1 MAAKDVKSDKII
13 ADQTKQIASLKA
25 QLSAKEAKESDA
37 VKDQVDYSKQILNAT
52 TKRLELLNQI
62 EEASAEAVSYQKA
75 SIALGLK
82 HYHQTKKEADLHED
96 MFKNSMKERK
106 LELQAKKDLIKN
118 FKNLKDQADIIEG
131 ILVNKNAIQSAQEK
145 LNKSSEKY
153 SESIGESF
161 EFLDS
166 IDNAIKGIPIVGG
179 ILSKAIGL
187 DTIKEEITKN
197 FSDAFAKSING
208 TAAAQVT
215 ASSEAIAGFEAQAV
229 SMGLVVD
236 EAAAVIVET
245 EAIAAETTSVGTAQ
259 QVVVTGFAQTA
270 AAAGTV
276 VTELAVMNEELLAA
290 GAATGVV
297 AAETGVLAAEFG
309 TAAVAVGVLD
319 VEAAALAPAVAVADV
334 AAVGFGASMWAAAAA
349 SAAALAPMLPLIAA
363 AGAVLA
369 IMALIKK
376 AIDVDAEITEFA
388 KKMGVTKEEA
398 LETHHHLADVVK
410 DTKVIGANQKAMEE
424 ATIDLN
430 AALGTSREISKEML
444 ESQVILTK
452 QYGMSG
458 EAAAEFQ
465 QQAAGM
471 GKTAPQMTQ
480 EIQRTAEMYNKMT
493 GDSVNFKDITAD
505 IAKSSRATTASYKGN
520 VAALTKAAI
529 QAKKIGMSLED
540 TAGVSAN
547 LLDIETS
554 LENTMKANV
563 LTGKHMNMDK
573 ARGLAL
579 EGKTAEAAAEA
590 VAQAGDYDE
599 LLQMAPYK
607 QKAIADA
614 AGLTVDQLMKAG
626 ELEKY
631 SQALGGEKIADM
643 KDLTAEQIKQLE
655 TEGAISEEKA
665 MQLEQDSQK
674 ASAQDKINALTDK
687 LSAIFAQIAGPIA
700 EMIEPLGDLLSFILP
715 AIMPL
720 IKMSFAPLLGVIDM
734 FKGIGKMLDGDIM
747 GGLKDIGEGIM
758 RFFFSPF
765 MLVWDLVAGF
775 FPSITD
781 GIMSIGADLFNGMK
795 KPFMDAYNWIA
806 NLFVGNSPSK
816 LGQGILDGI
825 ASIGS
830 SLLDFIT
837 APFMAGWDLITGLF
851 SGDIG
856 IIAAL
861 KSVGGAIFDTLTA
874 PFTMIMD
881 FIGGLFNVD
890 NLGTMIVDGVKGIGS
905 SIVDGIA
912 GIGSSIVDGVTAPFN
927 SAFDWVSDKAS
938 AAMDFL
944 PSWLGGSDDEASEGG
959 ATATKVSDAQIDP
972 SGGLVVSGQKGT
984 YQLDKQDS
992 IVAGTDLGKGASV
1005 SADTMGLGG
1014 LGEIANSIM
1023 GGVSS
1028 LIGGG
1033 SSAPATDNSEMVN
1046 ILKQILAATSQPV
1059 SVNIG
1064 GKVIDEIE
1072 KQTTLRKTYNTK
1084 MDSAHGAF

>member
-1 MAAKDVKSDKII
+1 MAKKQASTPPPPPPPVPKASPVNKELANIKKEQATAAKESRKSSKELSELDKGRYKTNQEIKRTLKEIKDLEHDIFDVSKELNANEIARLGLQHKLAADKIKSLKNDQAAGLLARKDYKIAIKAADVKSEVFK
-13 ADQTKQIASLKA
+13 L
-25 QLSAKEAKESDA
+25 EAKALPHRKTLLES
-37 VKDQVDYSKQILNAT
+37 
-52 TKRLELLNQI
+52 
-62 EEASAEAVSYQKA
+62 
-75 SIALGLK
+75 
-82 HYHQTKKEADLHED
+82 
-96 MFKNSMKERK
+96 
-106 LELQAKKDLIKN
+106 QA
-118 FKNLKDQADIIEG
+118 
-131 ILVNKNAIQSAQEK
+131 K
-145 LNKSSEKY
+145 LNKFQDKY
-153 SESIGESF
+153 KDSVSESLGFVDKIEG
-161 EFLDS
+161 S
-166 IDNAIKGIPIVGG
+166 IKEIPIVGSF
-179 ILSKAIGL
+179 LSKALGTDKL
-187 DTIKEEITKN
+187 KEELEAKVGKSLENVFMKGTVQAQN
-197 FSDAFAKSING
+197 ASQAAVDGYDAQIDALTGVKGATGGVSEG
-208 TAAAQVT
+208 MMGAADGAQGMVKGLQMAEGAGGAAAT
-215 ASSEAIAGFEAQAV
+215 SAAGASAAMGPLLPVALAI
-229 SMGLVVD
+229 
-236 EAAAVIVET
+236 AAAV
-245 EAIAAETTSVGTAQ
+245 
-259 QVVVTGFAQTA
+259 
-270 AAAGTV
+270 
-276 VTELAVMNEELLAA
+276 M
-290 GAATGVV
+290 
-297 AAETGVLAAEFG
+297 
-309 TAAVAVGVLD
+309 
-319 VEAAALAPAVAVADV
+319 
-334 AAVGFGASMWAAAAA
+334 
-349 SAAALAPMLPLIAA
+349 
-363 AGAVLA
+363 
-369 IMALIKK
+369 LIKK
-376 AIDVDAEITEFA
+376 AFEIDAEITQFA
-388 KKMGVTKEEA
+388 KQMGVSKEEA
-398 LETHHHLADVVK
+398 FETHHHLEDVAM
-410 DTKVIGANQKAMEE
+410 DTKVIGANLHTMTA
-424 ATIDLN
+424 ASVDLN
-430 AALGTSREISKEML
+430 KALGTSRQISKEML
-444 ESQVILTK
+444 ESQVLLTK
-452 QYGMSG
+452 QYGMTG
-458 EAAAEFQ
+458 EQAADFQ
-465 QQAAGM
+465 QMSAGM

-480 EIQRTAEMYNKMT
+480 EIQRTASMYNKMT

-505 IAKSSRATTASYKGN
+505 IAKTSRATTASYKGN

-540 TAGVSAN
+540 TAQVSSN
-547 LLDIETS
+547 LLSIEES
-554 LENTMKANV
+554 LENEMKANV
-563 LTGKHMNMDK
+563 LTGKHMNMNA
-573 ARGLAL
+573 ARQLAL
-579 EGKTAEAAAEA
+579 QGDTAGAAAEA
-590 VAQAGDYDE
+590 VAQAGNYDE

-631 SQALGGEKIADM
+631 SQALGGDKIKDM
-643 KDLTAEQIKQLE
+643 RDLTAEQLKQLTIQGDIKAE
-655 TEGAISEEKA
+655 DAMAIEQKN
-665 MQLEQDSQK
+665 QLADS
-674 ASAQDKINALTDK
+674 QDKINALTDK
-687 LSAIFAQIAGPIA
+687 LSVLFGKVAGPIA
-700 EMIEPLGDLLSFILP
+700 EIIDPLTDIITWIMP

-720 IKMSFAPLLGVIDM
+720 IKFAFAPLLGVIDLVKGISKL
-734 FKGIGKMLDGDIM
+734 FKGDIT
-747 GGLKDIGEGIM
+747 GGIKDIGSSIM
-758 RFFFSPF
+758 KLFYAPV
-765 MLVWDLVAGF
+765 MLVWDLIAGF
-775 FPSITD
+775 APAITD
-781 GIMSIGADLFNGMK
+781 GILAPFKKGWEIIKGVFSGEIGIVDALKSIGGAIIDTLSWPFRMVMDFIGDLFGFDNLGTSIIDGIVSIGADLFNGIK
-795 KPFMDAYNWIA
+795 KPFMDAYDWIA
-806 NLFVGNSPSK
+806 NLFVGKSPSK

-837 APFMAGWDLITGLF
+837 APFIAGWDLITGLF

-856 IIAAL
+856 IIDAL